1 MSEPSEIK
9 KELIEE
15 SEYLVDLTEALDDA
29 IEKNDEAA
37 SKEVIEKLDVFGSKL
52 VQKLEMLEGDDKAY
66 ANFMLGS
73 LCSTLRMW
81 PQAEDAYKNALNHW
95 PDHVG
100 LLNELFISLVEQ
112 ENYPEACEVIEK
124 SIKHGGETPDVLQNY
139 AVVLVRL
146 DRMDEA
152 KIQLINGMAKFPQ
165 DSGLQVLLNEIEQMS
180 GK

>member
-15 SEYLVDLTEALDDA
+15 SEYLVDLSEALDEA

-52 VQKLEMLEGDDKAY
+52 VQKLEKLEGEDKAY

-81 PQAEDAYKNALNHW
+81 PQAEDAYKSALTHW

-112 ENYPEACEVIEK
+112 ENYAEACEIIEK
-124 SIKHGGETPDVLQNY
+124 SIEHGGETPDVLQNY
-139 AVVLVRL
+139 AVVLVRM
-146 DRMDEA
+146 DRMEEA

-165 DSGLQVLLNEIEQMS
+165 DSGLPALLKEIEQIS